1 MLKTPKISYF
11 ANVYLNKHNK
21 EINMKNITKV
31 GLSALAGALAI
42 TSVNAGE
49 MTISGSMEASYT
61 KGSGYLTTGN
71 PLGMD
76 KELSITGSG
85 ELDNGT
91 TVSYKQTVG
100 DAFAFNDS
108 ELVFGNVM
116 GMADVALTSTGS
128 PISAIDDV
136 TPTAFEEANA
146 LIGSI
151 DDVNGMDGTYGIRV
165 TMADVMGSGFTVDA
179 MYTPDAGSGD
189 AQADNGTSGDDGN
202 TSGSAEEIVVK
213 GSIPM
218 IEGLD
223 VGVGYYSQ
231 DTNATVD
238 TGSYGQEEGTAYIKY
253 STGPVS
259 LGYQK
264 GVVVDFTGG
273 AEESQFTNHYYGIS
287 YKVSDN
293 LSLSYNEM
301 ESRKSNNTTD
311 IEQDFDSISLS
322 YTVGGMTI
330 GIADADVSNASYSSG
345 RAQDETSVSLSIAF

>member
-1 MLKTPKISYF
+1 
-11 ANVYLNKHNK
+11 
-21 EINMKNITKV
+21 MKNITKV

-49 MTISGSMEASYT
+49 MSITGSMEASYT

-76 KELSITGSG
+76 KELSVTGSG
-85 ELDNGT
+85 ELDDGT
-91 TVSYKQTVG
+91 TVSYKQTIT
-100 DAFAFNDS
+100 DAMAFNDS
-108 ELVFGNVM
+108 ELVFGNVL
-116 GMADVALTSTGS
+116 GTTATVAMTSTGS

-165 TMADVMGSGFTVDA
+165 TMADVMGSGFKVDA
-179 MYTPDAGSGD
+179 MYTTDVGSGD

-202 TSGSAEEIVVK
+202 TSDDGKEITITGSV
-213 GSIPM
+213 PM
-218 IEGLD
+218 VEGLD
-223 VGVGYYSQ
+223 VGVGYYTQ
-231 DTNATVD
+231 DGKTAVT
-238 TGSYGQEEGTAYIKY
+238 TGEYGQDEGTVYIKY

-264 GVVVDFTGG
+264 GAVTNYTGG
-273 AEESQFTNHYYGIS
+273 AEETQFVNNYYGIS
-287 YKVSDN
+287 YKVSDA
-293 LSLSYNEM
+293 LSISYNEM
-301 ESRKSNNTTD
+301 DSRKVVGGSD
-311 IEQDFDSISLS
+311 VEQDFDSISLS

-330 GIADADVSNASYSSG
+330 GVADAEVSNAAYTSG
-345 RAQDETSVSLSIAF
+345 RTADETSVSLSIAF

>member
-1 MLKTPKISYF
+1 
-11 ANVYLNKHNK
+11 
-21 EINMKNITKV
+21 MKNITKV

-76 KELSITGSG
+76 KELSVTGSG

-91 TVSYKQTVG
+91 TVSYKQTIT
-100 DAFAFNDS
+100 DAMAFNDS

-116 GMADVALTSTGS
+116 GMMDVAMTSTGS

-165 TMADVMGSGFTVDA
+165 TMADVMGTGFKVDA
-179 MYTPDAGSGD
+179 MYTTAVGTGD
-189 AQADNGTSGDDGN
+189 AQADNGTSGEKGATLDDG
-202 TSGSAEEIVVK
+202 EEITVT
-213 GSIPM
+213 GSVPM
-218 IEGLD
+218 VEGLD
-223 VGVGYYSQ
+223 VGVGYYSA
-231 DTNATVD
+231 NSHATVT
-238 TGSYGQEEGTAYIKY
+238 TGAYGQDEGTAYIKY

-264 GVVVDFTGG
+264 GVVSDYTGG
-273 AEESQFTNHYYGIS
+273 GEETQYTNQYYGIS
-287 YKVSDN
+287 YKVSDD
-293 LSLSYNEM
+293 LSISYNEM
-301 ESRKSNNTTD
+301 ESRKRLNGTD
-311 IEQDFDSISLS
+311 IEQDFDSISVS
-322 YTVGGMTI
+322 YTMGGMTI
-330 GIADADVSNASYSSG
+330 GIADADVSNASYTSG
-345 RAQDETSVSLSIAF
+345 RAQDETSISLSIAF

>member
-42 TSVNAGE
+42 TSANAGE
-49 MTISGSMEASYT
+49 MSMSGSMEASYT
-61 KGSGYLTTGN
+61 KGSGYVTTGN

-108 ELVFGNVM
+108 ELVFGNVL

-128 PISAIDDV
+128 PLSAIDDV

-146 LIGSI
+146 LLGSI

-165 TMADVMGSGFTVDA
+165 TMADVMGSGFKLDA
-179 MYTPDAGSGD
+179 MYSTD
-189 AQADNGTSGDDGN
+189 
-202 TSGSAEEIVVK
+202 VVLAMLK
-213 GSIPM
+213 LTM
-218 IEGLD
+218 VHLVKQVEHL
-223 VGVGYYSQ
+223 
-231 DTNATVD
+231 TV
-238 TGSYGQEEGTAYIKY
+238 
-253 STGPVS
+253 V
-259 LGYQK
+259 QK
-264 GVVVDFTGG
+264 
-273 AEESQFTNHYYGIS
+273 
-287 YKVSDN
+287 
-293 LSLSYNEM
+293 
-301 ESRKSNNTTD
+301 
-311 IEQDFDSISLS
+311 
-322 YTVGGMTI
+322 
-330 GIADADVSNASYSSG
+330 
-345 RAQDETSVSLSIAF
+345 

>member
-1 MLKTPKISYF
+1 
-11 ANVYLNKHNK
+11 
-21 EINMKNITKV
+21 MKNITKV

-49 MTISGSMEASYT
+49 MSLSGSMEASYT

-76 KELSITGSG
+76 KELSVTGSG

-91 TVSYKQTVG
+91 TVSYKQTIT
-100 DAFAFNDS
+100 DAMAFNDS
-108 ELVFGNVM
+108 ELVFGNVL
-116 GMADVALTSTGS
+116 GTTATVAMTSTGS

-165 TMADVMGSGFTVDA
+165 TMADVMGTGVKVDA
-179 MYTPDAGSGD
+179 MYTTAVGSGD
-189 AQADNGTSGDDGN
+189 AQADNGTSGELGGTADDGKEI
-202 TSGSAEEIVVK
+202 TITGSV
-213 GSIPM
+213 PM
-218 IEGLD
+218 VEGLD
-223 VGVGYYSQ
+223 VGVGYYTQ
-231 DTNATVD
+231 DGKSAVT
-238 TGSYGQEEGTAYIKY
+238 TGAYGQDEGTAYIKY

-264 GVVVDFTGG
+264 GVVTNYTGG
-273 AEESQFTNHYYGIS
+273 AEETQFTNNYYGIS
-287 YKVSDN
+287 YKVSDS
-293 LSLSYNEM
+293 LSVSYNEM
-301 ESRKSNNTTD
+301 DSRKVVGGTD

-330 GIADADVSNASYSSG
+330 GVADAEVSNAAYTSG
-345 RAQDETSVSLSIAF
+345 RTADETSVSLSIAF